1 MWRRAAGSASRSV
14 RALGVSARTE
24 RTTAFC
30 QRSVARWVVP
40 CGVVL
45 IASVALVP
53 LFLPRVAAV
62 VVAVALPEPGLVV
75 VEQAQPGDPLGALP
89 EVQVRD
95 QQAGGSA
102 VLDGQRLALVLPHH
116 PRLAAGDVGERQ
128 VRRVARVR
136 PGDDVR

>member
-1 MWRRAAGSASRSV
+1 MWRRAAGSATPSV
-14 RALGVSARTE
+14 RAVGVSARTE

-75 VEQAQPGDPLGALP
+75 VEQTQPGDPLGALP
-89 EVQVRD
+89 EVQVRH
-95 QQAGGSA
+95 QQPGRAA
-102 VLDGQRLALVLPHH
+102 VLGGQRLPVGVPDH
-116 PRLAAGDVGERQ
+116 PGLATGDVVERE
-128 VRRVARVR
+128 V
-136 PGDDVR
+136 